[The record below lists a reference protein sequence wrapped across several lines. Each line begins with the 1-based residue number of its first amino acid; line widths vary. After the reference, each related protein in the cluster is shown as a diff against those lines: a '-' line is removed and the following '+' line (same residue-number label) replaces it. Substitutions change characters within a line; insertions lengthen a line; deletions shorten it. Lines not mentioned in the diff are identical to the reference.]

1 MWLWQTHVKNNV
13 LFYLFVENTCRGP
26 YSLIKD
32 LNDKGMMWHFVSAWV
47 DTDVVGVLRSVDMGS
62 F

>member
-1 MWLWQTHVKNNV
+1 MLLWQTHVKNNV

-32 LNDKGMMWHFVSAWV
+32 LNDKGN
-47 DTDVVGVLRSVDMGS
+47 DVTLCLGS
-62 F
+62 GGYRCGGSG